1 MTARRVGEL
10 LIVALAKPLGASIG
24 GMPWDPVRDLLTMQ
38 ERLDSLFGQATPGWV
53 PPADVAEYGDEFRI
67 TLELPGL
74 SREDVTLDVTGNAVT
89 VRGRRPS
96 DGCPTER
103 YQQLERDHGAFSRTF
118 RFGDAIGADGITA
131 DLAEGVLIVRVPKAL
146 PLRGHRIDVD

>member
-1 MTARRVGEL
+1 
-10 LIVALAKPLGASIG
+10 
-24 GMPWDPVRDLLTMQ
+24 MPWDPVRDLLTMQ

-53 PPADVAEYGDEFRI
+53 PPADVVEYGDEYRVTI
-67 TLELPGL
+67 EVPGL
-74 SREDVTLDVTGNAVT
+74 SREDVTLDVAGNAVT

-118 RFGDAIGADGITA
+118 RFGDAIAAESITA
-131 DLAEGVLIVRVPKAL
+131 DLADGVLVVRIPKA
-146 PLRGHRIDVD
+146 PVRAHRIDVE

>member
-1 MTARRVGEL
+1 
-10 LIVALAKPLGASIG
+10 
-24 GMPWDPVRDLLTMQ
+24 MPWDPVRDLLTMQ

-53 PPADVAEYGDEFRI
+53 PPADVTEHADEFRL

-74 SREDVTLDVTGNAVT
+74 ARADVTIDVGANAVT

-103 YQQLERDHGAFSRTF
+103 YQQLERNHGAFSRTF
-118 RFGDAIGADGITA
+118 RFGDAIGAEGVTA
-131 DLAEGVLIVRVPKAL
+131 DLVDGVLLVRIPKL
-146 PLRGHRIDVD
+146 PPARRQIDVL